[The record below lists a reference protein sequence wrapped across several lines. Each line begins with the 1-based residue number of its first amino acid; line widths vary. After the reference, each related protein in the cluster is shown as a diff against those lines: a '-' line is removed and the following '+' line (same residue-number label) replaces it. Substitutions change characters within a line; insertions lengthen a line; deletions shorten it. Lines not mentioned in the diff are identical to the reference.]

1 MKKFNINSGKLLT
14 VAVAAVGLI
23 GTILSSKQDSV
34 NREQMKNELRDELLS
49 ELSKEK

>member
-1 MKKFNINSGKLLT
+1 MKKININSGKLLT

-23 GTILSSKQDSV
+23 GMILSNKQDSV
-34 NREQMKNELRDELLS
+34 NREQMKKELMDEIMS

>member
-1 MKKFNINSGKLLT
+1 MKLNINSRKLLT

-23 GTILSSKQDSV
+23 GTILSSKQDAV
-34 NREQMKNELRDELLS
+34 NREQMKKELRDEILS

>member
-1 MKKFNINSGKLLT
+1 MKINSSKLLT
-14 VAVAAVGLI
+14 AAVAAVGLI

-34 NREQMKNELRDELLS
+34 NREQMKKELMDEIMS